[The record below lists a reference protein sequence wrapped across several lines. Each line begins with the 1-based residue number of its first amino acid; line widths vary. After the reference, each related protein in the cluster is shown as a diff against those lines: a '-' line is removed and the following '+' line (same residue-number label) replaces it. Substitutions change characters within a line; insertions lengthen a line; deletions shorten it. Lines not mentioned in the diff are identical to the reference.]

1 MSAGL
6 VAVLVFFVKP
16 LTMSEKVLQR
26 VGGRGAPAAPG
37 EVVTAKVDLVMSH
50 DNAALIRNVFR
61 EVPVKSV
68 FDSSKM
74 IMVLD
79 HRSPAPDIDT
89 AAKHKVVREFVKE
102 QNIPTFYDMK
112 DGICHQVLPE
122 KGHIQPGMH
131 VVGTDSHSCT
141 YGALGAFAYGV
152 GATEMAAV
160 WAEGALWLRVPET
173 MRVRIDGQLP
183 PGVFAK
189 DVTLEIV
196 RDVTADGANYMAVE
210 YEGSWIDATTVPER
224 QTLCNMGIEM
234 GAKVAMVP
242 PDATTLQYLAAR
254 GKVDHPH
261 SVLSDRGASFAQ
273 TREFDVSRLE
283 PRVACPHSVD
293 NVHPVTSVVG
303 KTIHQAFLGSCTNG
317 RVEDLREAAK
327 ILKGRQVHPD
337 VRLIVT
343 PASRTQMLEAIKDG
357 TMATLIE
364 AGAISGT
371 PGCGPCMGAAGGIL
385 AAGERCISSSNRNF
399 KGRMGSSQAEV
410 YLGSPATVAASAL
423 EGMIADP
430 RKYC

>member
-1 MSAGL
+1 L
-6 VAVLVFFVKP
+6 VLSVRA
-16 LTMSEKVLQR
+16 LTMSEKVLAR
-26 VGGRGAPAAPG
+26 VGGRPPDQLAPG
-37 EVVTAKVDLVMSH
+37 DVVTAKVDLVMSH
-50 DNAALIRNVFR
+50 DNAALIGNVFR
-61 EVPVKSV
+61 QIPVKSV
-68 FDSSKM
+68 FDRQRM
-74 IMVLD
+74 VMVLD

-102 QNIPTFYDMK
+102 QGIPTLYDLGE
-112 DGICHQVLPE
+112 GICHQVLPE
-122 KGHIQPGMH
+122 KGHVLPGMH
-131 VVGTDSHSCT
+131 VVGTDSHTCT

-160 WAEGALWLRVPET
+160 WAAGDLWLRVPET
-173 MRVRIDGQLP
+173 MRVTVRGELP
-183 PGVFAK
+183 PGVYAK

-210 YEGSWIDATTVPER
+210 YDGDTIDRFGIPER

-242 PDATTLQYLAAR
+242 PDATTAAYLAAR
-254 GKVDHPH
+254 GRTEYPLLVRSDPGARHAQHREVD
-261 SVLSDRGASFAQ
+261 A
-273 TREFDVSRLE
+273 SRLE
-283 PRVACPHSVD
+283 PRVACPHRVD

-317 RVEDLREAAK
+317 RVEDMREAAR
-327 ILKGRQVHPD
+327 ILKGRKVHPD

-343 PASRTQMLEAIKDG
+343 PASRTQMLEAMADG
-357 TMATLIE
+357 TLAALLE
-364 AGAISGT
+364 AGAVVGT

-399 KGRMGSSQAEV
+399 KGRMGSSQSEV

-423 EGMIADP
+423 EGAIADP
-430 RKYC
+430 RKYV